1 MMEELF
7 KIHTPDLSIFLARA
21 LLNAVSIFII
31 VRLIYYPRHK
41 NKDFVF
47 TFFLFNA
54 ANFIICLFLSTSKFE
69 MGFAFGLFAIFSII
83 RYRTVTVHIR
93 EMGYFFVAVALAMMN
108 ALAVPDML
116 LLLGNGLLL
125 GLVWALDRQ
134 DKLMHES
141 YQVILYERID
151 LISPEKRTE
160 LLADLRVRTGIDY
173 HRVEVERVDFFR
185 DTVRLRA
192 HYFTQRVEGARGALG
207 EDD

>member
-1 MMEELF
+1 MEDLF
-7 KIHTPDLSIFLARA
+7 RLHTADIPVFVFRA
-21 LLNAVSIFII
+21 IMNALSIFII

-41 NKDFVF
+41 NNDFVF

-93 EMGYFFVAVALAMMN
+93 EMGYFFIAVALAMMN
-108 ALAVPDML
+108 ALATPDL
-116 LLLGNGLLL
+116 LLILGNLLLL

-134 DKLMHES
+134 KNLVHES
-141 YQVILYERID
+141 HQEILYERID
-151 LISPEKRTE
+151 LISPEKRPE
-160 LLADLRVRTGIDY
+160 LIADLKARTGINF
-173 HRVEVERVDFFR
+173 HRVDIERVDFFR

-192 HYFTQRVEGARGALG
+192 HYFTHHAEGTRDHVL
-207 EDD
+207 DDDD